1 VIISDS
7 QKQILVNA
15 EAALVATGCAN
26 PGRLMIQRGVGWL
39 LTTAGIDWKE
49 EKAKI
54 KEFVDGAH
62 IVP

>member
-1 VIISDS
+1 LIITDT
-7 QKQILVNA
+7 QKQILTDA
-15 EAALVATGCAN
+15 EAALVAAGCSN

-62 IVP
+62 VVP